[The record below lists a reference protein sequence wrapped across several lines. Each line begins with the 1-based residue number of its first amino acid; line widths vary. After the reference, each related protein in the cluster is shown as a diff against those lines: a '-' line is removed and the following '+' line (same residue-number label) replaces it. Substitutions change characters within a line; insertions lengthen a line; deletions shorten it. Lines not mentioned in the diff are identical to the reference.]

1 MPSVLK
7 LFIQY
12 TAYITYNGIYAFRK
26 EEIVT
31 NQEYVDQVGLFYP
44 SSDTAFKALLSA
56 RFCAAVWSHI
66 TDCDE
71 AYNYWEPV
79 SSANIL

>member
-1 MPSVLK
+1 MILGLYSSRYLTCSK
-7 LFIQY
+7 C
-12 TAYITYNGIYAFRK
+12 FRK

-31 NQEYVDQVGLFYP
+31 NQEYVVQVGLFYP

-71 AYNYWEPV
+71 TYNYWEPV
-79 SSANIL
+79 SIERN

>member
-1 MPSVLK
+1 M
-7 LFIQY
+7 IMY
-12 TAYITYNGIYAFRK
+12 IAYVTYHGVCDFRK
-26 EEIVT
+26 EELVT

-71 AYNYWEPV
+71 TYNYWEPV
-79 SSANIL
+79 SSDNCLELYLS